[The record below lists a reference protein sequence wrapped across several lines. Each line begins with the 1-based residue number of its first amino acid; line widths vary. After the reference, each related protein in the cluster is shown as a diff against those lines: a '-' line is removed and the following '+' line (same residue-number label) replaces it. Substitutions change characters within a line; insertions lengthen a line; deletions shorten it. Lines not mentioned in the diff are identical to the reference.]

1 MKDGMPKIG
10 DRIKMK
16 QDIFVGFDRAYNALG
31 TIVQTNTYALC
42 FYVEF
47 DENIDGHN
55 CAGNCKDGHGWFVKR
70 LMFNIIREK
79 YYPSVVTNIIG
90 AH

>member
-1 MKDGMPKIG
+1 MKDRMPKIG

-16 QDIFVGFDRAYNALG
+16 QDIFVGFDRAYNAIG
-31 TIVQTNTYALC
+31 TIRYFDGLD
-42 FYVEF
+42 FLVEF
-47 DENIDGHN
+47 DENIDGH
-55 CAGNCKDGHGWFVKR
+55 DGCGECRCVEDHGWFVNIW
-70 LMFNIIREK
+70 MFNIIHEK